1 MHVLDGVNALQVCCP
16 TNGRRRRRPARPPFY
31 CQWMPRK
38 HNKVADGLADL
49 TMDRRSSWSRVFQ
62 TSLQIQCSNIVVQT
76 DGGRRPQEDIAASS
90 MVVGVVGSVE
100 GSLVYEP
107 CFAQGVFMSSGVS
120 VFQAGAIALDI
131 ALQWVEE
138 QLGHGDL

>member
-1 MHVLDGVNALQVCCP
+1 
-16 TNGRRRRRPARPPFY
+16 
-31 CQWMPRK
+31 MPRK

-120 VFQAGAIALDI
+120 VFQAEAIALDI

>member
-1 MHVLDGVNALQVCCP
+1 
-16 TNGRRRRRPARPPFY
+16 
-31 CQWMPRK
+31 
-38 HNKVADGLADL
+38 
-49 TMDRRSSWSRVFQ
+49 
-62 TSLQIQCSNIVVQT
+62 
-76 DGGRRPQEDIAASS
+76 